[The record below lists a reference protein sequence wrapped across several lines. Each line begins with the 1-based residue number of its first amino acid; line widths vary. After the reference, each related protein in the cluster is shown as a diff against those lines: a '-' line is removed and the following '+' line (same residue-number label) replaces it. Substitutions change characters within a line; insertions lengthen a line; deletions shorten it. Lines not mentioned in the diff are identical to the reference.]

1 MKRPDLPPTIAVL
14 ALSAAVPAAFW
25 GVLHNGFV
33 PFDDDLL
40 IYREPAL
47 ELGLTWPGL
56 RWAATSVS
64 FGNWCPATRLSMLAT
79 HALFGLAPWAWHATD
94 LALHTGATILLFL
107 ALQRA
112 TGDVP
117 RSLLVAGLF
126 GLHPLRVES
135 VAWASERRDVL
146 CGLFWMAALLAHVRL
161 VERPSWARRGALLA
175 TSALALLAKPMAVTL
190 PLTLLLLDVWPLR
203 RVRTDAGWR
212 AAWASLLPC
221 LREKVPLFAPVA
233 VIAVATLQVQA
244 GAGTVQSLESLPL
257 SLRLQ
262 NAAVSAVDYAVRF
275 FWPVDLVFFYPFV
288 TSTLTPVRVGSAV
301 AVIALAATATA
312 LALRRAPAV
321 GVGLLWYAVTLAP
334 VIGLV
339 QIGSQASADRYTY
352 LPGVGFAM
360 AVAWLAPDGALRR
373 PAARRVAFALG
384 LAWLLVLGVLTSRQV
399 RVWRDGETLFGHAL
413 RVDPTNPMAHYQM
426 GRLRIAQN
434 RPAEALAHLEPAAR
448 AMTRS
453 SEAQANLGVA
463 LGAVGRT
470 AEAESALG
478 RALAL
483 EPESPGIQLAL
494 GRLRVESGRPAQAIP
509 LLEAAIRGDPSQAVA
524 HLYLAVARESS
535 GDAGSALASYREALR
550 RARAQGNEP
559 VARAAAEGA
568 ARAGRTSAEAPPG

>member
-1 MKRPDLPPTIAVL
+1 MKRPNLLPTLAAL
-14 ALSAAVPAAFW
+14 ALAVAVPAAFW
-25 GVLHNGFV
+25 GVLGNGFV

-40 IYREPAL
+40 IYGEPAL
-47 ELGLTWPGL
+47 GLGLTWPGL
-56 RWAATSVS
+56 RWAATSVAV
-64 FGNWCPATRLSMLAT
+64 GNWCPATRLSMLAT
-79 HALFGLAPWAWHATD
+79 YAAFGLAPWAWHATD

-146 CGLFWMAALLAHVRL
+146 CGLFWMAALLVHVRL
-161 VERPSWARRGALLA
+161 VERPSPARRGALLVI
-175 TSALALLAKPMAVTL
+175 SALALLAKPMAVTL

-212 AAWASLLPC
+212 GAWASLLPC
-221 LREKVPLFAPVA
+221 LREKAALFALVA
-233 VIAVATLQVQA
+233 VIAVVTLQVQA
-244 GAGTVQSLESLPL
+244 GAGTVQSLESLSL

-262 NAAVSAVDYAVRF
+262 NAAVSAVDYAVHF

-288 TSTLTPVRVGSAV
+288 TSTLTPARVGGAV
-301 AVIALAATATA
+301 AAIALAATVAV

-339 QIGSQASADRYTY
+339 QIGSQARADRYTY
-352 LPGVGFAM
+352 LPCVGLAM
-360 AVAWLAPDGALRR
+360 AVAWLVPGGALRR
-373 PAARRVAFALG
+373 PAVRRAAFGLG
-384 LAWLLVLGVLTSRQV
+384 LCWLLVLGVLTSRQV
-399 RVWRDGETLFGHAL
+399 QVWRDGEALFGHAL
-413 RVDPTNPMAHYQM
+413 RVDPANPMAHYQM
-426 GRLRIAQN
+426 GRLRISQN
-434 RPAEALAHLEPAAR
+434 RPAEALGHLEPAAR

-453 SEAQANLGVA
+453 SEAQANLGVV
-463 LGAVGRT
+463 LGALGRT
-470 AEAESALG
+470 AEAESALL

-483 EPESPGIQLAL
+483 EPASPGIQLAL
-494 GRLRVESGRPAQAIP
+494 GRVRVEGGRPAEAIP
-509 LLEAAIRGDPSQAVA
+509 LLEAALRSDPSQATA
-524 HLYLAVARESS
+524 HLYLAIAREST
-535 GDAGSALASYREALR
+535 GDAGGALPSYREALR

-568 ARAGRTSAEAPPG
+568 ERAGRTAR